1 MGAIQNTQSLRILT
15 EEESKHQLIYVFS
28 LQNMIC
34 MTVAVSSKYFAHT
47 KVLSGFTSH
56 GREWYGVGGGFY
68 NVTWDSWWMLHNMN
82 SVRQLTSLL

>member
-34 MTVAVSSKYFAHT
+34 MTVAVASKYLHILRFYQVLLHT
-47 KVLSGFTSH
+47 AENGMGL
-56 GREWYGVGGGFY
+56 GGGLLQCNLGFLVD
-68 NVTWDSWWMLHNMN
+68 VTQHE
-82 SVRQLTSLL
+82 QC